1 MPRMRMTARVVVV
14 VTAATM
20 IAGLAACGGDDA
32 ATGAPG
38 TASAT
43 STTPAAASPT
53 PRATDANG
61 FPLPERP
68 ACAAE
73 SGGEFV
79 RATTSEGNS
88 VGMLILGEGESGVV
102 LGPQD
107 GGDICMMLAYG
118 EELATRY
125 RVALYDWKEPRW
137 EVPLL
142 AVQALRDAG
151 ADRVVLG
158 GASYGG
164 ALAMSV
170 AHRARPPLAG
180 VLSLG
185 GGLRLPGEDF
195 RPGIRR
201 WRGPLL
207 EISSK
212 QDAYFD
218 SADARRL
225 RALHPGPET
234 VLMLPGSLHGVDLL
248 EGPAAG
254 AGPRHGRRV
263 PRPRPRLSG
272 LDSAA
277 TAGRRCVGGK
287 PLRQPD
293 RHHRQHDQHR
303 GDHVDDRRLVRPG
316 QVAKIQIGRVC
327 GAGPGGEGRHDDL
340 VEGEREGE
348 QRRRPAAPTA
358 AAGR

>member
-1 MPRMRMTARVVVV
+1 MRMVARVVAVV
-14 VTAATM
+14 AAAAMT
-20 IAGLAACGGDDA
+20 AGLAACGGDGESEDSGGGGSA
-32 ATGAPG
+32 AR
-38 TASAT
+38 
-43 STTPAAASPT
+43 STTTSAPASSPT
-53 PRATDANG
+53 PAATDANG

-79 RATTSEGNS
+79 RATTREGNA
-88 VGMLILGEGESGVV
+88 VGILVLGDGPSGVV

-118 EELATRY
+118 EELAAKY
-125 RVALYDWKEPRW
+125 RVALYDWKEPRS

-142 AVQALRDAG
+142 AVEALRKAG

-170 AHRARPPLAG
+170 AHRARPRLAG
-180 VLSLG
+180 VLSFG
-185 GGLRLPGEDF
+185 GELRLPGEDF
-195 RPGIRR
+195 RPDIRK

-234 VLMLPGSLHGVDLL
+234 VLMLPGSLHGVDMLD
-248 EGPAAG
+248 GPQQEQVRATVDAYLD
-254 AGPRHGRRV
+254 RV
-263 PRPRPRLSG
+263 LG
-272 LDSAA
+272 
-277 TAGRRCVGGK
+277 
-287 PLRQPD
+287 
-293 RHHRQHDQHR
+293 
-303 GDHVDDRRLVRPG
+303 
-316 QVAKIQIGRVC
+316 
-327 GAGPGGEGRHDDL
+327 
-340 VEGEREGE
+340 
-348 QRRRPAAPTA
+348 
-358 AAGR
+358 

>member
-1 MPRMRMTARVVVV
+1 MR
-14 VTAATM
+14 TAAILLTVSLL
-20 IAGLAACGGDDA
+20 AGCAGDEGSGDASGASPSPSGPGGS
-32 ATGAPG
+32 
-38 TASAT
+38 TAS
-43 STTPAAASPT
+43 STSPT
-53 PRATDANG
+53 PRVTDANG

-79 RATTSEGNS
+79 RATTSEGNG
-88 VGMLILGEGESGVV
+88 VGILVLGDGLNGVV

-118 EELATRY
+118 EELAERY
-125 RVALYDWKEPRW
+125 RVALYDWKEPRS

-142 AVQALRDAG
+142 AVQALREAG

-170 AHRARPPLAG
+170 AHRARPRLAG

-185 GGLRLPGEDF
+185 GELRLPGEDF

-207 EISSK
+207 EISSR

-225 RALHPGPET
+225 RTLHPGPET
-234 VLMLPGSLHGVDLL
+234 VLMLPGSRHGVEML
-248 EGPAAG
+248 EGPQQAQVRATVD
-254 AGPRHGRRV
+254 AFLDRV
-263 PRPRPRLSG
+263 LG
-272 LDSAA
+272 
-277 TAGRRCVGGK
+277 
-287 PLRQPD
+287 
-293 RHHRQHDQHR
+293 
-303 GDHVDDRRLVRPG
+303 
-316 QVAKIQIGRVC
+316 
-327 GAGPGGEGRHDDL
+327 
-340 VEGEREGE
+340 
-348 QRRRPAAPTA
+348 
-358 AAGR
+358 

>member
-1 MPRMRMTARVVVV
+1 MRARVVAV

-20 IAGLAACGGDDA
+20 TVGLAACGGDDGDEA
-32 ATGAPG
+32 AGAPG
-38 TASAT
+38 SASAS
-43 STTPAAASPT
+43 STTSAATSPT

-88 VGMLILGEGESGVV
+88 VGMLILGKGESGVV

-125 RVALYDWKEPRW
+125 RVALYDWKEPRS

-142 AVQALRDAG
+142 AVKALRDAG

-180 VLSLG
+180 VLSFG
-185 GGLRLPGEDF
+185 GELTLPGEDF

-248 EGPAAG
+248 EGAQQEQVRATVDEFLD
-254 AGPRHGRRV
+254 RV
-263 PRPRPRLSG
+263 LG
-272 LDSAA
+272 
-277 TAGRRCVGGK
+277 
-287 PLRQPD
+287 
-293 RHHRQHDQHR
+293 
-303 GDHVDDRRLVRPG
+303 
-316 QVAKIQIGRVC
+316 
-327 GAGPGGEGRHDDL
+327 
-340 VEGEREGE
+340 
-348 QRRRPAAPTA
+348 
-358 AAGR
+358 

>member
-1 MPRMRMTARVVVV
+1 MRMVAVAVVA
-14 VTAATM
+14 AATM
-20 IAGLAACGGDDA
+20 TAGLAACSGGGGAHEAGGSGATSA
-32 ATGAPG
+32 ATSSTAP
-38 TASAT
+38 AS
-43 STTPAAASPT
+43 SPT

-79 RATTSEGNS
+79 RATTSEGNG
-88 VGMLILGEGESGVV
+88 VGILVLGDGPAGVV

-118 EELATRY
+118 EELAARY
-125 RVALYDWKEPRW
+125 RVALYDWKEPRS

-142 AVQALRDAG
+142 AVEALRAAG

-170 AHRARPPLAG
+170 AHRVRPRLAG
-180 VLSLG
+180 VLSFG
-185 GGLRLPGEDF
+185 GELRLPGEDF
-195 RPGIRR
+195 RPGIRK

-225 RALHPGPET
+225 RVLHPGPET
-234 VLMLPGSLHGVDLL
+234 VLMLPGSLHGIDLL
-248 EGPAAG
+248 EGPQQEQVRAAVD
-254 AGPRHGRRV
+254 AFLARV
-263 PRPRPRLSG
+263 LG
-272 LDSAA
+272 
-277 TAGRRCVGGK
+277 
-287 PLRQPD
+287 
-293 RHHRQHDQHR
+293 
-303 GDHVDDRRLVRPG
+303 
-316 QVAKIQIGRVC
+316 
-327 GAGPGGEGRHDDL
+327 
-340 VEGEREGE
+340 
-348 QRRRPAAPTA
+348 
-358 AAGR
+358 

>member
-1 MPRMRMTARVVVV
+1 MLTRLVVV

-20 IAGLAACGGDDA
+20 TAGLAACGGDGGSDSGDSA
-32 ATGAPG
+32 GSATTSPPASSSP
-38 TASAT
+38 SAT
-43 STTPAAASPT
+43 SPVSSPT
-53 PRATDANG
+53 PAATDANG

-79 RATTSEGNS
+79 RATTSEGNG
-88 VGMLILGEGESGVV
+88 VGILVLGDGPSGVV

-118 EELATRY
+118 EELAARY
-125 RVALYDWKEPRW
+125 RVALYDWKEPRS

-142 AVQALRDAG
+142 AVEALREAG

-170 AHRARPPLAG
+170 AHRARPRVAG
-180 VLSLG
+180 VLSFG
-185 GGLRLPGEDF
+185 GELRLPGEDF
-195 RPGIRR
+195 RPGIRK

-234 VLMLPGSLHGVDLL
+234 VLMLPGSLHGVDML
-248 EGPAAG
+248 EGPQQEQVRATVDAYL
-254 AGPRHGRRV
+254 ARV
-263 PRPRPRLSG
+263 
-272 LDSAA
+272 
-277 TAGRRCVGGK
+277 
-287 PLRQPD
+287 LR
-293 RHHRQHDQHR
+293 
-303 GDHVDDRRLVRPG
+303 
-316 QVAKIQIGRVC
+316 
-327 GAGPGGEGRHDDL
+327 
-340 VEGEREGE
+340 
-348 QRRRPAAPTA
+348 
-358 AAGR
+358 

>member
-1 MPRMRMTARVVVV
+1 MLDKVDGSARRPPVRSGRRRSAGGRTVPPMRITAQVLAVL
-14 VTAATM
+14 TAATM
-20 IAGLAACGGDDA
+20 AAGVTACGGDGDDA
-32 ATGAPG
+32 AGATG
-38 TASAT
+38 TAAGTVSPSAT
-43 STTPAAASPT
+43 TSATTSATASPT

-73 SGGEFV
+73 SGGEFL

-88 VGMLILGEGESGVV
+88 VGILVLGEGASGVV

-125 RVALYDWKEPRW
+125 RVALYDWKEPRS

-142 AVQALRDAG
+142 AVEALRDAG

-164 ALAMSV
+164 ALAMSE
-170 AHRARPPLAG
+170 AHRARPRLAG

-185 GGLRLPGEDF
+185 GELRLPGEDF

-212 QDAYFD
+212 QDAYFG

-225 RALHPGPET
+225 RALHTGPET

-248 EGPAAG
+248 EGPQKEQVRATVDEFLE
-254 AGPRHGRRV
+254 RV
-263 PRPRPRLSG
+263 LG
-272 LDSAA
+272 
-277 TAGRRCVGGK
+277 
-287 PLRQPD
+287 
-293 RHHRQHDQHR
+293 
-303 GDHVDDRRLVRPG
+303 
-316 QVAKIQIGRVC
+316 
-327 GAGPGGEGRHDDL
+327 
-340 VEGEREGE
+340 
-348 QRRRPAAPTA
+348 
-358 AAGR
+358 

>member
-1 MPRMRMTARVVVV
+1 VPRMRMTAGVVAV

-20 IAGLAACGGDDA
+20 AVGLAACGGGDDA
-32 ATGAPG
+32 ADAGSASP
-38 TASAT
+38 TASLTTT
-43 STTPAAASPT
+43 SAAASPT

-88 VGMLILGEGESGVV
+88 VGILVLGEGASGVV

-125 RVALYDWKEPRW
+125 RVALYDWKEPRS

-142 AVQALRDAG
+142 AVKALRDAG
-151 ADRVVLG
+151 ADPVVLG

-164 ALAMSV
+164 ALAMSE
-170 AHRARPPLAG
+170 AHRVRPRLAG

-185 GGLRLPGEDF
+185 GELRLPGEDF

-248 EGPAAG
+248 EGPQQEQVRATVDEFLD
-254 AGPRHGRRV
+254 RV
-263 PRPRPRLSG
+263 LG
-272 LDSAA
+272 
-277 TAGRRCVGGK
+277 
-287 PLRQPD
+287 
-293 RHHRQHDQHR
+293 
-303 GDHVDDRRLVRPG
+303 
-316 QVAKIQIGRVC
+316 
-327 GAGPGGEGRHDDL
+327 
-340 VEGEREGE
+340 
-348 QRRRPAAPTA
+348 
-358 AAGR
+358 

>member
-1 MPRMRMTARVVVV
+1 MRMVARVVAV
-14 VTAATM
+14 AAAAAMT
-20 IAGLAACGGDDA
+20 AGLAACGGGAGSSTDGNA
-32 ATGAPG
+32 AAGGPG
-38 TASAT
+38 TPTASSASA
-43 STTPAAASPT
+43 PATSPT

-79 RATTSEGNS
+79 RATTSEGNG
-88 VGMLILGEGESGVV
+88 VGILVLGEGASGVV

-118 EELATRY
+118 EELAADY
-125 RVALYDWKEPRW
+125 RVALYDWKEPRA

-170 AHRARPPLAG
+170 AHKARPRLAG
-180 VLSLG
+180 VLSFG
-185 GGLRLPGEDF
+185 GELRLPGEDF
-195 RPGIRR
+195 RPGIRK

-234 VLMLPGSLHGVDLL
+234 VLMLPGSLHGVDML
-248 EGPAAG
+248 EGPQQERVRAAVDEFLD
-254 AGPRHGRRV
+254 RV
-263 PRPRPRLSG
+263 LG
-272 LDSAA
+272 
-277 TAGRRCVGGK
+277 
-287 PLRQPD
+287 
-293 RHHRQHDQHR
+293 
-303 GDHVDDRRLVRPG
+303 
-316 QVAKIQIGRVC
+316 
-327 GAGPGGEGRHDDL
+327 
-340 VEGEREGE
+340 
-348 QRRRPAAPTA
+348 
-358 AAGR
+358 